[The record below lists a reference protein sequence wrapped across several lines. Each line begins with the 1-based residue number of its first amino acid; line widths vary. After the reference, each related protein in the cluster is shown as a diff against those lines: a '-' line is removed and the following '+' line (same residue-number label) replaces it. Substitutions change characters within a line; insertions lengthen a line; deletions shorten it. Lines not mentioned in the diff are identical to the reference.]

1 LAGNNLN
8 RVFDRDI
15 TKSKSRTKSYYEL
28 GFEVKP

>member
-15 TKSKSRTKSYYEL
+15 TKEKQRDQLVYERM
-28 GFEVKP
+28 FVVK